1 MFKQVEEQI
10 QSWVEWLRLL
20 VETLGASMIAIGIVI
35 AIIGMI
41 RHAISERAEDFTHIR
56 LRFARYLVLALE
68 FQLAADILSTAIA
81 PTWESIGR
89 LAAIAAIRTVLNY
102 FLDREMKEERGR
114 EQSEQYHS
122 REEHASGSRGKMQS

>member
-20 VETLGASMIAIGIVI
+20 VETLGASMIAVGIVI
-35 AIIGMI
+35 AIIGLI
-41 RHAISERAEDFTHIR
+41 RHAITERAEDFTDIR

-68 FQLAADILSTAIA
+68 FQLAADILSTAIT

-102 FLDREMKEERGR
+102 FLDREMKEERRR
-114 EQSEQYHS
+114 EQSEKHRSPEDQV
-122 REEHASGSRGKMQS
+122 SGPRGKAQS